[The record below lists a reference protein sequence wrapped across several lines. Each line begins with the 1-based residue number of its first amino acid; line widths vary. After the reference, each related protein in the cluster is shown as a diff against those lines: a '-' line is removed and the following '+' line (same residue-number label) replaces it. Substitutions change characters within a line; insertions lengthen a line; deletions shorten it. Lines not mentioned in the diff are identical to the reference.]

1 MKDKK
6 TKVVKAKSKKG
17 KKKLSKKTTKKSAD
31 SVDDPAIIVIDD
43 NLEVDQEKEMEE
55 RKAYLEEA
63 RSQDSGDWL
72 NIYPFYWVIENMRAL
87 CLITIK
93 PGTIDKVITLLVKK
107 RKIAKEILPV
117 TGRADV
123 CVLLNGSIDDIN
135 TTVMD
140 FKKIN
145 YIVSTE
151 TLIEMEV
158 DLGW

>member
-1 MKDKK
+1 
-6 TKVVKAKSKKG
+6 
-17 KKKLSKKTTKKSAD
+17 
-31 SVDDPAIIVIDD
+31 
-43 NLEVDQEKEMEE
+43 
-55 RKAYLEEA
+55 
-63 RSQDSGDWL
+63 
-72 NIYPFYWVIENMRAL
+72 MRAL

-93 PGTIDKVITLLVKK
+93 PGTIDEVITSLIKK

-123 CVLLNGSIDDIN
+123 CVLLNGSIDNIN
-135 TTVMD
+135 IAVMD